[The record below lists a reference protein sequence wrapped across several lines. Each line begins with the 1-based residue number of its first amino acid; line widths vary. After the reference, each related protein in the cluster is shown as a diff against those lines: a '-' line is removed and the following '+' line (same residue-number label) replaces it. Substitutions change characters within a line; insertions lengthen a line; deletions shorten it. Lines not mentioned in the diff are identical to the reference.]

1 MNRKELT
8 DKLNEY
14 GFPRSE
20 YMILSGGSLLL
31 RGLREETADID
42 MSVSRE
48 LAEKLD
54 LEHCPKDELGCF
66 VPFEDVQMKADM
78 ESRNFDVVDGFRCQ
92 TLEDI
97 LKLKRRLMRPKDIR
111 DIEKIEAWLNSE
123 NNNL

>member
-1 MNRKELT
+1 
-8 DKLNEY
+8 
-14 GFPRSE
+14 
-20 YMILSGGSLLL
+20 MILSGGSLLL

-97 LKLKRRLMRPKDIR
+97 LMLKRRLMRPKDIR
-111 DIEKIEAWLNSE
+111 DIERIEAWLNSE